1 MKIPLHLLIL
11 AALCFGLCACGR
23 TGIPA
28 HTTDSEVLTFC
39 LRRTDGRSHEP
50 HRSIAW
56 QCPPNRKF

>member
-28 HTTDSEVLTFC
+28 HTTDSEVLTFASAVQ
-39 LRRTDGRSHEP
+39 TEDPTP